1 MPEEDAAM
9 TFKFDVL
16 THVDPEMGPQPTEDW
31 TYIHPM
37 ALAVLPTYRCTAAC
51 EHCCF
56 DSNPT
61 LTQRIDLA
69 TILDAIERVS
79 HYPSMKLVS
88 FTGGECFLL
97 GRELDEAVAFAT
109 SKGLR
114 TRCVTNAYWARSFNA
129 GQRRLRK
136 VVDAGLQEISISTGD
151 NHLKFVALESVINA
165 TISALEF
172 GLKTDV
178 VVEVTK
184 HRSVKGSD
192 VSTHPRLQ
200 QVSEEK
206 RKRLDI
212 LESPWMPMHHEKVID
227 QPGAMLLNRDN
238 VSNFKG
244 CDSIL
249 TTLALTPYNRIGL
262 CCGLSRELIP
272 ELTVDQGDFETI
284 LKTAGNDF
292 MKIWLSVDGPE
303 RILAW
308 AASKDPTIDW
318 EEKYAHRCHA
328 CLALHKDPKVVKAIR
343 ENYRE
348 RMGDVLLR
356 HGMNL
361 QRQGAILPTLHA

>member
-1 MPEEDAAM
+1 MGLQ
-9 TFKFDVL
+9 FDVPAY
-16 THVDPEMGPQPTEDW
+16 THPEPIEDR
-31 TYIHPM
+31 TYIRPM

-69 TILDAIERVS
+69 TILDTIERVS
-79 HYPSMKLVS
+79 RYSSMSLVS

-97 GRELDEAVAFAT
+97 GKELDEAVAFAT
-109 SKGLR
+109 AKGLR
-114 TRCVTNAYWARSFNA
+114 TRCVTNAYWAKSYRS
-129 GQRRLRK
+129 GQRRLRGL
-136 VVDAGLQEISISTGD
+136 VDSGLKEISISTGD
-151 NHLKFVALESVINA
+151 NHLEFVAFETVINA
-165 TISALEF
+165 MVMALEF

-184 HRSVKGSD
+184 NRRVKGID
-192 VSTHPRLQ
+192 VSSHPRLQ
-200 QVSEEK
+200 AVSEEK

-212 LESPWMPMHHEKVID
+212 LESPWMPMHHQKVID
-227 QPGAMLLNRDN
+227 QPGAMLLNRHN

-272 ELTVDQGDFETI
+272 ELTVDQDDFETI

-318 EEKYAHRCHA
+318 ENKYAHRCHA
-328 CLALHKDPKVVKAIR
+328 CLALHKDAKVCKVIR
-343 ENYRE
+343 EHYQE
-348 RMGDVLLR
+348 RLGDVLLR

-361 QRQGAILPTLHA
+361 QRQAQLPMTIHN

>member
-1 MPEEDAAM
+1 MN
-9 TFKFDVL
+9 TQFDVL
-16 THVDPEMGPQPTEDW
+16 SHTDPDVVQTAVTSANGS
-31 TYIHPM
+31 YIRPM

-79 HYPSMKLVS
+79 RYPSMSLVS

-97 GRELDEAVAFAT
+97 GKELDQAVAFAT
-109 SKGLR
+109 AKGLR
-114 TRCVTNAYWARSFNA
+114 TRCVTNAYWAKSYRF
-129 GQRRLRK
+129 GRERLK
-136 VVDAGLQEISISTGD
+136 GLVDSGLREISISTGD
-151 NHLKFVALESVINA
+151 NHVKFVAFETVINA
-165 TISALEF
+165 IIIALEL

-178 VVEVTK
+178 VVEVMK
-184 HRSVKGSD
+184 DRRVRGID
-192 VSTHPRLQ
+192 VSTHPRLTAL
-200 QVSEEK
+200 SEEQ
-206 RKRLDI
+206 RKRLNI
-212 LESPWMPMHHEKVID
+212 LESPWMPMHHQKVID
-227 QPGAMLLNRDN
+227 QPGAMLLNRNN
-238 VSNFKG
+238 VSHFKG

-272 ELTVDQGDFETI
+272 ELTVDQNDFDAI
-284 LKTAGNDF
+284 LEKAGNDF

-318 EEKYAHRCHA
+318 ENKYAHRCHA
-328 CLALHKDPKVVKAIR
+328 CLALHKDPKVKKVIR
-343 ENYRE
+343 ESYHE
-348 RMGDVLLR
+348 RLDDVLLR
-356 HGMNL
+356 HGLNL
-361 QRQGAILPTLHA
+361 QRQRQLPATIHA